1 MQFQEVFCVTA
12 KASSHKR
19 FFAAL
24 LVVFAALTAIAPL
37 QAFAAAETEHYATWK
52 EAQPAYF
59 PDSDKTNMNE
69 VAYAIDKVVA
79 AGRENLENGNTDA
92 AYKCAQDAYYGY
104 YEVCGFERQTMA
116 RISGARKNEVEFYY
130 RDLRQAAKSNS
141 LSDYDEA
148 ADNLMKCLYTDAP
161 LLSNV
166 SETFVQKY
174 VEDKAFADDYTRLT
188 GTLLAEDK
196 VTDNVSGA
204 GSAGAVFVQAF
215 IILLREGIE
224 AILVIGGIIAYLIKS
239 GNKKHVRAVYIGSLV
254 AIALSFGAAML
265 LNAIKNA
272 NATNGGANQEL
283 IEGITALIAVAV
295 LFYVSNWML
304 HKSESEV
311 WQNYL
316 DKKVESSVSR
326 GSMIALGFT
335 AFLAVF
341 REGAEVILFYQQII
355 TDAQEGD
362 GVGWLWLGVVVA
374 AVVLAAIFIA
384 IRFFSVKLPLKPFFL
399 ATSILMS
406 IMAISFLGAGIKELM
421 EGSFELVLKIQGV
434 TPLIETIP
442 VNDFLDVFG
451 IYPHTET
458 IVPQVILLCIT
469 VYLFI
474 RQHFENKKMRAQLA
488 AGK

>member
-1 MQFQEVFCVTA
+1 MRLLTGSQ
-12 KASSHKR
+12 KRWLAS
-19 FFAAL
+19 F
-24 LVVFAALTAIAPL
+24 LVVFAVFASVFPL
-37 QAFAAAETEHYATWK
+37 QALASEETPHYATWK
-52 EAQPAYF
+52 EAKPEFF
-59 PDSDKTNMNE
+59 PDSKTTNMNE
-69 VAYAIDKVVA
+69 VAYAIEKVVA
-79 AGRENLENGNTDA
+79 AGRQNLSDGNTDA

-116 RISGARKNEVEFYY
+116 RISGSRKNEVEFYY

-141 LSDYDEA
+141 VDDYDKAADDLMKALYEDAPKLSD
-148 ADNLMKCLYTDAP
+148 
-161 LLSNV
+161 V
-166 SETFVQKY
+166 SEAFVQKY
-174 VEDKAFADDYTRLT
+174 VEDKAFAENYTKLT
-188 GTLLAEDK
+188 GTVLAEDK
-196 VTDNVSGA
+196 VTNEVSGA

-215 IILLREGIE
+215 VILLREGIE

-239 GNKKHVRAVYIGSLV
+239 GNKKQVRAVYIGSIF

-265 LNAIKNA
+265 LNAIKAA
-272 NATNGGANQEL
+272 NATSGGANQEL
-283 IEGITALIAVAV
+283 VEGITALIAVAV

-304 HKSESEV
+304 HKSETEV
-311 WQNYL
+311 WQKYL

-326 GSMIALGFT
+326 GSLIALGFT

-362 GVGWLWLGVVVA
+362 GVGWLWLGVAVA
-374 AVVLAAIFIA
+374 VVVLAAIFIA

-399 ATSILMS
+399 ATSILMA

-421 EGSFELVLKIQGV
+421 EGSFELVLRIQGI
-434 TPLIETIP
+434 TPLIERIP
-442 VNDFLDVFG
+442 VNDFLDIFG

-458 IVPQVILLCIT
+458 IVPQFILLCIT

-474 RQHFENKKMRAQLA
+474 RQHIENKKLKAQYA
-488 AGK
+488 AEAANK

>member
-1 MQFQEVFCVTA
+1 MFLAF
-12 KASSHKR
+12 
-19 FFAAL
+19 
-24 LVVFAALTAIAPL
+24 VVFSAAFPV

-52 EAQPAYF
+52 EAQPVYF
-59 PDSDKTNMNE
+59 PDSEKTNMNE
-69 VAYAIDKVVA
+69 VAYAIEKVVDS
-79 AGRENLENGNTDA
+79 GRQNLADGNTEA

-116 RISGARKNEVEFYY
+116 QISGSRKNEVEFYY

-148 ADNLMKCLYTDAP
+148 ADNLMRDLYTDAP
-161 LLSNV
+161 ILSNI
-166 SETFVQKY
+166 SNEFVKKY
-174 VEDKAFADDYTRLT
+174 VEDKGFAENYTKLT
-188 GTLLAEDK
+188 GQVLAEGN
-196 VTDNVSGA
+196 VTDNVGGA
-204 GSAGAVFVQAF
+204 GSAGAVFAQAF
-215 IILLREGIE
+215 VILLREGIE

-239 GNKKHVRAVYIGSLV
+239 GNKKHVRAVYIGSLF
-254 AIALSFGAAML
+254 AIALSFGAAIL
-265 LNAIKNA
+265 LNVIKAA

-304 HKSESEV
+304 SKSESEA

-316 DKKVESSVSR
+316 DKKVETSVSK

-362 GVGWLWLGVVVA
+362 GVGWLWLGVLAA
-374 AVVLAAIFIA
+374 AVVLVAIFIA

-399 ATSILMS
+399 ATSILMA

-421 EGSFELVLKIQGV
+421 EGSFELVLRIQGI
-434 TPLIETIP
+434 TPLVEQIP
-442 VNDFLDVFG
+442 TNDFLDIFG

-469 VYLFI
+469 VALFI
-474 RQHFENKKMRAQLA
+474 RQHRENKKIKAELA
-488 AGK
+488 AKAK

>member
-1 MQFQEVFCVTA
+1 MTA
-12 KASSHKR
+12 KAYSHKKL
-19 FFAAL
+19 FAAIFL
-24 LVVFAALTAIAPL
+24 TFIVFAAVFPV
-37 QAFAAAETEHYATWK
+37 QAFAAEETAHFATWK
-52 EAQPAYF
+52 EAQPVYF
-59 PDSDKTNMNE
+59 PDSEKTNMNE
-69 VAYAIDKVVA
+69 VAYAIEKVVA
-79 AGRENLENGNTDA
+79 AGRQNLVDGNTDA

-116 RISGARKNEVEFYY
+116 RISGSRKNEVEFYY

-141 LSDYDEA
+141 VEDYDKAAQGFLSDVS
-148 ADNLMKCLYTDAP
+148 DA
-161 LLSNV
+161 
-166 SETFVQKY
+166 FVQKY
-174 VEDKAFADDYTRLT
+174 REDKAFAENYTKLT
-188 GTLLAEDK
+188 GNVLAEDK
-196 VTDNVSGA
+196 VTSNVGGA
-204 GSAGAVFVQAF
+204 GSAGAVFAQAF
-215 IILLREGIE
+215 VILLREGIE

-239 GNKKHVRAVYIGSLV
+239 GNKKQVRAVYIGSLF

-265 LNAIKNA
+265 LNAIKTA

-304 HKSESEV
+304 SKSESEA
-311 WQNYL
+311 WQGYL

-362 GVGWLWLGVVVA
+362 GVGWLWLGVLVA
-374 AVVLAAIFIA
+374 AVALVAIFVA

-399 ATSILMS
+399 ATSILMA

-421 EGSFELVLKIQGV
+421 EGSFELVLRIQGI
-434 TPLIETIP
+434 TPLVEQIP
-442 VNDFLDVFG
+442 TNDFLDIFG

-458 IVPQVILLCIT
+458 IVPQFILLCIT
-469 VYLFI
+469 VWLFI
-474 RQHFENKKMRAQLA
+474 KQHLANKKLKAELKKQA
-488 AGK
+488 A

>member
-1 MQFQEVFCVTA
+1 MKRKT
-12 KASSHKR
+12 SSHKKI
-19 FFAAL
+19 FAVIL
-24 LVVFAALTAIAPL
+24 LTFAVFAMVFPFQVFAAEETA
-37 QAFAAAETEHYATWK
+37 HYATWK
-52 EAQPAYF
+52 EAQPDYF
-59 PDSDKTNMNE
+59 PDSEKTNMNE
-69 VAYAIDKVVA
+69 VAYAIEKVVD
-79 AGRENLENGNTDA
+79 AGRQNLKDGNLDA

-116 RISGARKNEVEFYY
+116 RISGSRKNEVEFYY

-141 LSDYDEA
+141 LADYDKA
-148 ADNLMKCLYTDAP
+148 ADNLMKDLYEDAP
-161 LLSNV
+161 QLSDI
-166 SETFVQKY
+166 SEAFVQKY
-174 VEDKAFADDYTRLT
+174 VDDKAFAENYTKLT
-188 GTLLAEDK
+188 GTVLAEDE
-196 VTDNVSGA
+196 VTNEVSGA

-215 IILLREGIE
+215 VILLREGIE

-239 GNKKHVRAVYIGSLV
+239 GNKKQVRAVYIGSV
-254 AIALSFGAAML
+254 FAIALSFGAALL
-265 LNAIKNA
+265 LNAIKTA

-311 WQNYL
+311 WQKYL

-326 GSMIALGFT
+326 GSMLALGFT

-362 GVGWLWLGVVVA
+362 GVGWLWLGVAVA
-374 AVVLAAIFIA
+374 VVVLAAIFIA
-384 IRFFSVKLPLKPFFL
+384 IRYFSVKLPLKPFFL
-399 ATSILMS
+399 ATSILMAV
-406 IMAISFLGAGIKELM
+406 MAISFLGAGIKELM
-421 EGSFELVLKIQGV
+421 EGSFELVLRIQGI
-434 TPLIETIP
+434 TPLVEQIP
-442 VNDFLDVFG
+442 TNDFLDIFG

-458 IVPQVILLCIT
+458 IVPQFILLCIT

-474 RQHFENKKMRAQLA
+474 KQHLENKKLRAQYA
-488 AGK
+488 EANNS

>member
-1 MQFQEVFCVTA
+1 MEVVCVTA
-12 KASSHKR
+12 GAKSHKKI
-19 FFAAL
+19 FAVVFL
-24 LVVFAALTAIAPL
+24 TLVVFGAVFSVRT
-37 QAFAAAETEHYATWK
+37 FAAAETAHYATWK
-52 EAQPAYF
+52 EAQPDYF
-59 PDSDKTNMNE
+59 PDSEKTNMNE
-69 VAYAIDKVVA
+69 VAYAIEKVVA
-79 AGRENLENGNTDA
+79 AGRQNLADGNTDA

-116 RISGARKNEVEFYY
+116 RISGSRKNEVEFYY
-130 RDLRQAAKSNS
+130 RDLRQAVKSNS
-141 LSDYDEA
+141 LSDYDKA
-148 ADNLMKCLYTDAP
+148 ADDLMKDLYTDAP

-166 SETFVQKY
+166 SDAFVKKY
-174 VEDKAFADDYTRLT
+174 VEDKDFAENYTKLT
-188 GTLLAEDK
+188 GTVLAESN
-196 VTDNVSGA
+196 VTDNLGGA
-204 GSAGAVFVQAF
+204 GSAGAVFAQAF
-215 IILLREGIE
+215 VILLREGIE

-239 GNKKHVRAVYIGSLV
+239 GNKKQVRAVYIGSV
-254 AIALSFGAAML
+254 FAIALSFGAAIL
-265 LNAIKNA
+265 LNIIKSA

-304 HKSESEV
+304 SKSESEA

-316 DKKVESSVSR
+316 DKKVETSVSR

-362 GVGWLWLGVVVA
+362 GVGWLWLGVAAA

-399 ATSILMS
+399 ATSILMAV
-406 IMAISFLGAGIKELM
+406 MAISFLGAGIKELM
-421 EGSFELVLKIQGV
+421 EGSFEFVLRIQGI
-434 TPLIETIP
+434 TPLVEQIP
-442 VNDFLDVFG
+442 TSDFLDIFG

-458 IVPQVILLCIT
+458 IVPQFILLCIT

-474 RQHFENKKMRAQLA
+474 KQHRENKKLRAQIA
-488 AGK
+488 ANEKN

>member
-1 MQFQEVFCVTA
+1 MTA
-12 KASSHKR
+12 KAQSHKR
-19 FFAAL
+19 FLAALFSALVLFAAL
-24 LVVFAALTAIAPL
+24 FSV

-52 EAQPAYF
+52 EAKPVYF
-59 PDSDKTNMNE
+59 PDSEKTNMNE
-69 VAYAIDKVVA
+69 VAYAIEKVVA
-79 AGRENLENGNTDA
+79 AGRQNLADGNTDA

-116 RISGARKNEVEFYY
+116 RISGSRKNEVEFYY
-130 RDLRQAAKSNS
+130 RDLRQAVKSNS
-141 LSDYDEA
+141 LDDYDTA
-148 ADNLMKCLYTDAP
+148 AQNLMTDLYTDAP
-161 LLSNV
+161 LLSDV
-166 SETFVQKY
+166 SEAFVQKY
-174 VEDKAFADDYTRLT
+174 TEDKDFAENYTALT
-188 GTLLAEDK
+188 GNVLAEDK
-196 VTDNVSGA
+196 VTNDVAGA
-204 GSAGAVFVQAF
+204 GSAWAVFIQAF
-215 IILLREGIE
+215 VILLREGIE

-239 GNKKHVRAVYIGSLV
+239 GNKKQVRAVYIGSV
-254 AIALSFGAAML
+254 FAIALSFGAAML
-265 LNAIKNA
+265 LNAIKAA
-272 NATNGGANQEL
+272 NATGGGANQEL

-304 HKSESEV
+304 SKSESEA
-311 WQNYL
+311 WQGYL

-362 GVGWLWLGVVVA
+362 GVGWLWLGVAVA

-399 ATSILMS
+399 ATSILMA

-421 EGSFELVLKIQGV
+421 EGSFELVLRIQGI
-434 TPLIETIP
+434 TPVIETIP
-442 VNDFLDVFG
+442 TNDFLDVFG

-458 IVPQVILLCIT
+458 VVPQFILLCVT
-469 VYLFI
+469 VWLFI
-474 RQHFENKKMRAQLA
+474 KQHRANKKLRSELA
-488 AGK
+488 AKEK